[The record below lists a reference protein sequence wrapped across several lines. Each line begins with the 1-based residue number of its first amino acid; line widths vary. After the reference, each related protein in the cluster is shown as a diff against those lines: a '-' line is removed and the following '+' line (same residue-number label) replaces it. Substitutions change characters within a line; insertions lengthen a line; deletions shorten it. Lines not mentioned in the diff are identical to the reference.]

1 MRSALQR
8 PGRLA
13 ALAAVAALALTA
25 CSSGDDDAT
34 PAATTSGSSSAAAQA
49 FPITLTNT
57 FGDTTIEKQPER
69 IASIAWGNQDVPI
82 ALGVVPVG
90 FAKANYGDDDG
101 DGVLPWAFDALKAL
115 GATGDKLPKLFD
127 ETDGVDF
134 EGVNDTTPD
143 VVLAAQS
150 GLTKEDWTTLSQ
162 IAPTVS
168 FPKVAWGTNW
178 RDMAL
183 VDGEA
188 IGKKAEAQAKID
200 EIEKQIT
207 AAVATRPDIAGKTFV
222 YTAADPADKSK
233 LWIYTGVDARVQ
245 YVEDLGLTVAPSVA
259 SFTEL
264 SGFGGTISSENADKL
279 SDADILVTYGDD
291 TTLAWLQ
298 KDPLLGKI
306 PAVKNGAVVVV
317 PDATPFAASTSG
329 PTILSI
335 PWGLDKYLDL
345 FEAAAKKVK

>member
-1 MRSALQR
+1 MRTALR
-8 PGRLA
+8 PARLA
-13 ALAAVAALALTA
+13 ALAAVAALALAA

-34 PAATTSGSSSAAAQA
+34 PAATSSDTASAAADA
-49 FPITLTNT
+49 FPVTLKNT
-57 FGDTTIEKQPER
+57 FGETTIDKQPER
-69 IASIAWGNQDVPI
+69 VASIAWGNQDVAI
-82 ALGVVPVG
+82 ALGIVPVG
-90 FAKANYGDDDG
+90 FAKANYGDDNG
-101 DGVLPWAFDALKAL
+101 DGVLPWAYDALQKL
-115 GATGDKLPKLFD
+115 GATGDKAPQLFD
-127 ETDGVDF
+127 ETDGTDF
-134 EGVNDTTPD
+134 EAVNDTNPD
-143 VVLAAQS
+143 VILAAQS
-150 GLTKEDWTTLSQ
+150 GITKEDWTTLSA

-168 FPKVAWGTNW
+168 FPTVAWGTNW

-207 AAVATRPDIAGKTFV
+207 SALATRPDIAGKTFV
-222 YTAADPADKSK
+222 YTAADKADKSK

-245 YVEDLGLTVAPSVA
+245 YVEDFGMKVAPSVA
-259 SFTEL
+259 GFSEL
-264 SGFGGTISSENADKL
+264 TGFGGYISSENADKL

-317 PDATPFAASTSG
+317 PDNTPFAASTSG
-329 PTILSI
+329 PTILSV

-345 FEAAAKKVK
+345 FEAAAKNVK

>member
-8 PGRLA
+8 PARLA

-25 CSSGDDDAT
+25 CSSGDDVTPTAT
-34 PAATTSGSSSAAAQA
+34 ASGSSSASAQA

-57 FGDTTIEKQPER
+57 FGDTTIDKQPER
-69 IASIAWGNQDVPI
+69 VATIAWGNHDVPI

-101 DGVLPWAFDALKAL
+101 DGVLPWAYDALEAL

-168 FPKVAWGTNW
+168 FPTVAWGTNW

-183 VDGEA
+183 IDGEA
-188 IGKKAEAQAKID
+188 IGKKAEAQASIG
-200 EIEKQIT
+200 EIEKQI
-207 AAVATRPDIAGKTFV
+207 AAALATRPDIAGKTFV
-222 YTAADPADKSK
+222 YTAVDAADKSK

-245 YVEDLGLTVAPSVA
+245 YVEDFGMTVAPSVA
-259 SFTEL
+259 GFSEL
-264 SGFGGTISSENADKL
+264 SGFGGYVSSENADQL
-279 SDADILVTYGDD
+279 ADADVLVTYGDD
-291 TTLAWLQ
+291 ATLAWLQ

-306 PAVKNGAVVVV
+306 PAVKDGAVVVV